1 MSNRIDIEKIEKKVL
16 APYAVM
22 SCNSKGRQHKEK
34 EHAYRSCFQRDK
46 DRITYSTA
54 FRRLQYK
61 TQVFVNY
68 EGDHYRTRLT
78 HTLEVTQIARTIAR
92 ALDLNEDLVE
102 AIALAH
108 DIGHTPFGHAGEYAL
123 NDIMKAY
130 GGFEHNRHALRI
142 VDYYEKKYPNF
153 KGLNLTWEVREG
165 IIKHASKYDK
175 PKNKEFSPNL
185 KASLEAQVVNL
196 ADEIAYNNHD
206 LDDGISSG
214 LISAESLDRIGL
226 WNDVNYKVVKS
237 YPKADKRTLRS
248 QTIKNMINLYV
259 SDLMG
264 QTKENL
270 KKHKI
275 DSVEKVR
282 KAKINLV
289 DFSPEFN
296 KKKEQ
301 VSKFLYKN
309 LYMHPHVIRMS
320 DKCTRFL
327 EKLFFMYMKKPQLM
341 PKIRLKYI
349 EAKKTKKNKYEVICD
364 YIAGM
369 TDRFALEEYKK
380 LFDPY
385 ERV

>member
-1 MSNRIDIEKIEKKVL
+1 MPNRIDLEKKENKYL
-16 APYAVM
+16 ASYAVK
-22 SCNSKGRQHKEK
+22 SSESHGREFPEK
-34 EHAYRSCFQRDK
+34 EHEYRGCFQRDK

-78 HTLEVTQIARTIAR
+78 HTLEVTQIARAIAR
-92 ALDLNEDLVE
+92 NLGLNEDLVE

-123 NDIMKAY
+123 NEIMKNY

-142 VDYYEKKYPNF
+142 VDYYEEKYPDF

-165 IIKHASKYDK
+165 IIKHSSAYDK
-175 PKNKEFSPNL
+175 PRAKDFNSNL
-185 KASLEAQVVNL
+185 RPSLEGQVVNL

-214 LISAESLDRIGL
+214 LISLESLDTIDL
-226 WNDVNYKVVKS
+226 WKRVKDKVLAR
-237 YPKADKRTLRS
+237 YPQAEKRTIRS
-248 QTIKNMINLYV
+248 LIIKNMINLYV
-259 SDLMG
+259 NDLTAET
-264 QTKENL
+264 QKNL
-270 KKHKI
+270 KKNHI
-275 DSVEKVR
+275 DSVDKVR
-282 KAKINLV
+282 KFKHNLV
-289 DFSPEFN
+289 SFSADFEKQ
-296 KKKEQ
+296 KKQ
-301 VSKFLYKN
+301 VSKFLYN
-309 LYMHPHVIRMS
+309 SLYMHPHVIRMS

-327 EKLFFMYMKKPQLM
+327 KELFNAYLKKPQLM

-349 EAKKTKKNKYEVICD
+349 EAKSTRKHKYEVICD

-380 LFDPY
+380 LFDPN
-385 ERV
+385 EKV

>member
-1 MSNRIDIEKIEKKVL
+1 
-16 APYAVM
+16 
-22 SCNSKGRQHKEK
+22 
-34 EHAYRSCFQRDK
+34 
-46 DRITYSTA
+46 
-54 FRRLQYK
+54 
-61 TQVFVNY
+61 
-68 EGDHYRTRLT
+68 
-78 HTLEVTQIARTIAR
+78 
-92 ALDLNEDLVE
+92 
-102 AIALAH
+102 
-108 DIGHTPFGHAGEYAL
+108 
-123 NDIMKAY
+123 MKAY